1 VKKIKKQLKK
11 DGQTATLEACEQ
23 VNTMIKS
30 INTKWASLKR
40 RAEEDIKNV
49 KGYDQILALTKSEA
63 EKTN

>member
-1 VKKIKKQLKK
+1 
-11 DGQTATLEACEQ
+11 
-23 VNTMIKS
+23 MIRS